1 MPTEGTERRA
11 TGGTRAGRLP
21 RRPPEDRRGGASPR
35 RSREGRIGIAVGI
48 LMCRLRVT
56 DDRALAVLS
65 KHGQDHD
72 VKMQRLAEDVIH
84 TGSL

>member
-1 MPTEGTERRA
+1 
-11 TGGTRAGRLP
+11 
-21 RRPPEDRRGGASPR
+21 
-35 RSREGRIGIAVGI
+35 
-48 LMCRLRVT
+48 MCRLRVT